1 MPSPLSLS
9 NLVNRL
15 SRSLST
21 LQILPQRSISNKTLK
36 NSKAT
41 KIQRTFRA
49 YATQRKLEAKKLEAY
64 ATQRKLEAKKL
75 EAQAEHLFCNS
86 KAARDQ
92 AAKELDDMAR
102 DVDEDNINSIVY
114 HLWRDLSDKDHAKW
128 IAKAKKK
135 LTQRHK
141 SAPIKPVVE

>member
-21 LQILPQRSISNKTLK
+21 LQILPRRSISNKTLK

-49 YATQRKLEAKKLEAY
+49 H

-102 DVDEDNINSIVY
+102 DVNEVNINTIVY

>member
-9 NLVNRL
+9 NFTNRL

-21 LQILPQRSISNKTLK
+21 LQILPRRTTSNKSLK
-36 NSKAT
+36 NRKAT
-41 KIQRTFRA
+41 KIQRTYRA
-49 YATQRKLEAKKLEAY
+49 HATRRKLEAKKLE
-64 ATQRKLEAKKL
+64 T
-75 EAQAEHLFCNS
+75 QAEHLFCKS
-86 KAARDQ
+86 RAARAQ
-92 AAKELDDMAR
+92 AVIALNKMVR
-102 DVDEDNINSIVY
+102 DVNEDNINTIVY
-114 HLWRDLSDKDHAKW
+114 QLWRDLNDKDHAKW